1 MDVIPKA
8 RMPCANEAGL
18 QYMTTSSGRKLLT
31 SGWWGRSRHPNYLG
45 DWIMGWAWCLP
56 CGFST
61 PIPYFY
67 VLYFAVLLWHR
78 QLRDDD
84 ECRKKYGAEYV

>member
-1 MDVIPKA
+1 
-8 RMPCANEAGL
+8 
-18 QYMTTSSGRKLLT
+18 MTTTSGRKLLT

-67 VLYFAVLLWHR
+67 VVYFAVLLWHR

-84 ECRKKYGAEYV
+84 ACRKKYGAEYVCRPR